1 MEELKCPYCGNDDI
15 RNDELLCTDKNENIV
30 ILNYK
35 GICSNCNKPVYWEEE
50 FKFHQCVLKINGEAG
65 NRPSFLF

>member
-1 MEELKCPYCGNDDI
+1 MGEELKCPHCGNDDI

-35 GICSNCNKPVYWEEE
+35 GFCSKCGKVVYWDEE
-50 FKFHQCVLKINGEAG
+50 FKFHQYTNIE
-65 NRPSFLF
+65 